1 MKEGMIFDLYQEG
14 KNTRRVMAINEKDVM
29 CLDGCVGEVIKNID
43 FENEVEE
50 ILIDNIL
57 SYPFS

>member
-1 MKEGMIFDLYQEG
+1 MLLDLYQEG
-14 KNTRRVMAINEKDVM
+14 LGTKRVMAISETDVVD
-29 CLDGCVGEVIKNID
+29 LNTLEIIKNVD

-57 SYPFS
+57 TYPYF